1 MRKVSRVMSTK
12 EIRGIKFHVESC
24 FNGEKDITE
33 KVADM
38 IKKDFESG
46 AYDEPEEEDSVDW
59 DMDSPAMIL
68 WKISLLQFTADSAR
82 MTATPENP
90 TVSRHRKH
98 C

>member
-24 FNGEKDITE
+24 FDGDK
-33 KVADM
+33 DM

-59 DMDSPAMIL
+59 GMDSPAM
-68 WKISLLQFTADSAR
+68 
-82 MTATPENP
+82 
-90 TVSRHRKH
+90 
-98 C
+98 